1 MGERI
6 AALVEAQ
13 RPALALWVPVLLG
26 LGIALYFAIPSE
38 PGDALVALLGMGVL
52 AGGAMLVRTGP
63 MARLLLLA
71 LLLPGLGFAV
81 AALRARAVA
90 APVLAHEMT
99 ANLEGRVI
107 GLDRSAS
114 ERPRVLLDRVVI
126 FGLEP
131 GETPARVRVSLDPS
145 TPWGSLKPGM
155 RLIGQ
160 ARLSPPAA
168 PAEPGGFDFRRLA
181 WFERLGAVGYARTP
195 FVEAAGGDA
204 SGFRQLT
211 FRLRMALSAH
221 VRAAIPGEN
230 GAFAAAILSGDRSA
244 IPAEVNEELRLS
256 TLYHI
261 VSIGGL
267 HMSLIAAAVFAMVR
281 YGLALVPRLALVWPL
296 KKIAAV
302 ASLTVT
308 LAYLAV
314 SGFDVAAQRAF
325 VMLAVVLSAV
335 MLDRPAL
342 TMRSVAVA
350 AVVILAVA
358 PESITLAGFQM
369 SFAGTIALV
378 AAFEG
383 LRGRAWWQATNERR
397 WRLARPVLAVFVTSL
412 VAGVAT
418 APYSAFHFNMLGQY
432 GLVANMLAMPAMG
445 LVVMPAAVVALFLA
459 PLGLDGLG
467 FTVMGWGVGYV
478 LAVAEWVADLG
489 GAAVGVPAGPAAS
502 LGLISLGGLVLVLWI
517 GRGRWA
523 GLAPI
528 AAGVALWAAADRPDL
543 LIADDGRLFGIATPA
558 GRVLSASEGHG
569 FEAASWLED
578 DGDLASQGEAYAR
591 GGLERRR
598 HRIETGVPGL
608 GRLVYVGS
616 RDAAAA
622 AAECAAAAVLI
633 APNWERAPEGR
644 CLFVGRERLARDG
657 ALAIRITGRGL
668 AVEGARASGRP
679 WSGIPPRDA
688 SDVRVAR
695 MGTRAHSG
703 K

>member
-1 MGERI
+1 
-6 AALVEAQ
+6 
-13 RPALALWVPVLLG
+13 
-26 LGIALYFAIPSE
+26 
-38 PGDALVALLGMGVL
+38 
-52 AGGAMLVRTGP
+52 
-63 MARLLLLA
+63 
-71 LLLPGLGFAV
+71 
-81 AALRARAVA
+81 
-90 APVLAHEMT
+90 
-99 ANLEGRVI
+99 
-107 GLDRSAS
+107 
-114 ERPRVLLDRVVI
+114 
-126 FGLEP
+126 
-131 GETPARVRVSLDPS
+131 
-145 TPWGSLKPGM
+145 
-155 RLIGQ
+155 
-160 ARLSPPAA
+160 
-168 PAEPGGFDFRRLA
+168 
-181 WFERLGAVGYARTP
+181 
-195 FVEAAGGDA
+195 
-204 SGFRQLT
+204 
-211 FRLRMALSAH
+211 
-221 VRAAIPGEN
+221 
-230 GAFAAAILSGDRSA
+230 
-244 IPAEVNEELRLS
+244 
-256 TLYHI
+256 
-261 VSIGGL
+261 
-267 HMSLIAAAVFAMVR
+267 MSLIAAAVFAMVR

-350 AVVILAVA
+350 AVVDPRGRAREPDARRLPDVLRRDDR
-358 PESITLAGFQM
+358 TGRR
-369 SFAGTIALV
+369 V
-378 AAFEG
+378 RG

-397 WRLARPVLAVFVTSL
+397 WRLRAAGARRLRHLA
-412 VAGVAT
+412 GGRGWRRR
-418 APYSAFHFNMLGQY
+418 PYSAFHFNMLGQY

-543 LIADDGRLFGIATPA
+543 LIADDGRLFGIATA
-558 GRVLSASEGHG
+558 GRAGAVG
-569 FEAASWLED
+569 
-578 DGDLASQGEAYAR
+578 AR
-591 GGLERRR
+591 GPRLRGGELARGRRR
-598 HRIETGVPGL
+598 PREPGR
-608 GRLVYVGS
+608 GICPWRAG
-616 RDAAAA
+616 AAAA
-622 AAECAAAAVLI
+622 PDRGRRAGARAAGLRRQPRRGGAGGRMRGGGGAD
-633 APNWERAPEGR
+633 RAELGATRPRGGASSSGASG
-644 CLFVGRERLARDG
+644 CARDG